1 MSDNQFSNYFDINAK
16 SDSENPSKPTDR
28 RKAVM
33 VFMVL
38 FLGQITSLLNM
49 FTYNYFPKFL
59 SCNYPLLFH
68 SFFFAFFFII
78 WLLINRRFT
87 EPKRYY
93 YLIIFLETQSFFLR
107 CLTNSIYQNKSI
119 IHSDD
124 EEIINN
130 TTNIQNITNNN
141 NKNNYY
147 TLNDQIEPYIPS
159 YIRLPTSFLI
169 IFVSFFIFLRK
180 KYYFRKRHYFSL
192 FIGFIGIFLIIYYY
206 KYNYYEIFSAFYQ
219 NFKLSSKIQIII
231 YTSLSCIFISISFII
246 QENFFKSGKEIYEF
260 FPYKGF
266 ISMLIFLLESFCI
279 GEFKYLNKDL
289 FTNKNVIIKFFIFL
303 AMNGVYVSVIPF
315 LIKQITSI
323 MVGLNLMNYLF
334 YYYLFYLDK
343 KLFMEKKTLYLIAGV
358 FLILVSFYVFMKF
371 KINKDYTD
379 IKDKINEIGAE
390 GLVYSS
396 SKYDINK
403 SDSVGNT
410 NVEMNLQ
417 MSNSPLEN

>member
-1 MSDNQFSNYFDINAK
+1 
-16 SDSENPSKPTDR
+16 
-28 RKAVM
+28 
-33 VFMVL
+33 
-38 FLGQITSLLNM
+38 
-49 FTYNYFPKFL
+49 
-59 SCNYPLLFH
+59 
-68 SFFFAFFFII
+68 
-78 WLLINRRFT
+78 
-87 EPKRYY
+87 
-93 YLIIFLETQSFFLR
+93 
-107 CLTNSIYQNKSI
+107 
-119 IHSDD
+119 
-124 EEIINN
+124 
-130 TTNIQNITNNN
+130 
-141 NKNNYY
+141 
-147 TLNDQIEPYIPS
+147 
-159 YIRLPTSFLI
+159 
-169 IFVSFFIFLRK
+169 
-180 KYYFRKRHYFSL
+180 
-192 FIGFIGIFLIIYYY
+192 
-206 KYNYYEIFSAFYQ
+206 
-219 NFKLSSKIQIII
+219 
-231 YTSLSCIFISISFII
+231 
-246 QENFFKSGKEIYEF
+246 
-260 FPYKGF
+260 
-266 ISMLIFLLESFCI
+266 MLIFLLESFCI

-417 MSNSPLEN
+417 MSNSPLENLSENEEKK